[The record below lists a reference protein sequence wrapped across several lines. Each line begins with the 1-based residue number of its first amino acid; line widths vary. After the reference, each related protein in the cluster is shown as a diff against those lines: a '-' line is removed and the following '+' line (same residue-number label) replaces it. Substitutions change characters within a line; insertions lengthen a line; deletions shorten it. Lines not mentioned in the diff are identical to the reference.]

1 MEKIHVA
8 LFYRKPRLTGNFS
21 IETSFDRMVE
31 AFPEDSP
38 FKLRKFVSSYYSNG
52 LLPRL
57 KAVLEA
63 RRHRSAVNHITGDV
77 HFLALGLP
85 GRSTI
90 LTIHDIGFLRDYSGW
105 KRRLLKWLW
114 LDWPVRHCRVVTT
127 VSEATKRDI
136 LANTRVRAEK
146 IVVIP
151 TLIAAHFRSAEKPF
165 EAAKP
170 RILHIGLAPNK
181 NFERH
186 VRALEGIACHLHI
199 IGVLEEAHHALLRRH
214 GIGYSHAFNLSDEEM
229 QAAYASCDLLLFAST
244 LEGFGM
250 PILEAQT
257 VGRPVVTSNCSSMPE
272 VAGGAACLVDPFDVA
287 SIREGLLRVIR
298 DGAYRKELIRLGRE
312 NVKRFGAE
320 EVGKRYGEVY
330 EEVISRS

>member
-1 MEKIHVA
+1 MALVT
-8 LFYRKPRLTGNFS
+8 LFYRKPRPTGNFS
-21 IETSFDRMVE
+21 IETSFDRMME

-38 FKLRKFVSSYYSNG
+38 FKLKKFVSSHYSNG
-52 LLPRL
+52 LWPRL

-63 RRHRSAVNHITGDV
+63 RRHRSDINHITGDV
-77 HFLALGLP
+77 HFLGLGLP
-85 GRSTI
+85 GDRTI

-105 KRRLLKWLW
+105 KRRLLKWFW
-114 LDWPVRHCRVVTT
+114 LDWPLRHCRVITT

-136 LANTRVRAEK
+136 LANTRAPAEK

-151 TLIAAHFRSAEKPF
+151 TLIAAHFRAVAKPF
-165 EAAKP
+165 DEVKP

-186 VRALEGIACHLHI
+186 VQALEGIACHLHI
-199 IGVLEEAHHALLRRH
+199 IGKLEEAHHALLRRH
-214 GIGYSHAFNLSDEEM
+214 GIEYSHAHNLRDEEM
-229 QAAYASCDLLLFAST
+229 QAAYATSDLLLFAST

-272 VAGGAACLVDPFDVA
+272 VAGPGACLVDPLDVS
-287 SIREGLLRVIR
+287 SIRQGVLRVIR
-298 DGAYRKELIRLGRE
+298 DADYREELLQLGKE
-312 NVKRFGAE
+312 NVKRYGA
-320 EVGKRYGEVY
+320 GEVARRY
-330 EEVISRS
+330 LAIYKSLTPP